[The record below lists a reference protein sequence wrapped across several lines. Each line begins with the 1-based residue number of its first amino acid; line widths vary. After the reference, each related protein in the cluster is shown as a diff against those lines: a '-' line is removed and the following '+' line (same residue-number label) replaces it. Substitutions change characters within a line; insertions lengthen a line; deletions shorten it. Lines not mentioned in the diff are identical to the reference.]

1 MKIEVSSQ
9 TSRLISLESNA
20 VLYRAGDST
29 DEIYIVKDGLIE
41 MRVNLTI
48 PKKSAEFCPQ
58 CPNHSIPS
66 VLIAVL
72 SQSSVV
78 NDIPELLQRN
88 GLEIITNTWV
98 AHAEECTAIAKE
110 PTTLLAIGKASLLSE
125 VRSQERLERL
135 TWFVKSCTTF
145 RWQRLAAIQKA
156 RKGMIYGDLVLHQ
169 KPEQQTH
176 AKDLCEVIMQF
187 RKKKV
192 DSLFLLILPE
202 YCQGRSQICLKLI
215 FFQFALRQP
224 CIQHS
229 HRKSNSSPKVQTV
242 PQTLLPS
249 EGAQMLCAGRLH
261 VKLPRQLDRRTHVSN
276 IQMHESS
283 TRQPLAEEISS
294 IQLLQ
299 RRPILTAR
307 DTTNPSL
314 HAEARTAVQDS
325 MVSARSRILNAILS
339 PRLEFVKRREIFFQA
354 GLKDG
359 MNISSSHHEFN
370 PRIIASCQER
380 SVGRAPSFKDP
391 SFKAHLS
398 PRRWCCHNLHLVQV
412 VCYIQYHDL
421 GVCRVSQEER
431 SAGGGQVVL
440 AGIPSLQFEASSTE
454 KGKNSDWVLS
464 GKQLRPRDVAE
475 GRF

>member
-1 MKIEVSSQ
+1 
-9 TSRLISLESNA
+9 
-20 VLYRAGDST
+20 
-29 DEIYIVKDGLIE
+29 
-41 MRVNLTI
+41 
-48 PKKSAEFCPQ
+48 
-58 CPNHSIPS
+58 
-66 VLIAVL
+66 
-72 SQSSVV
+72 
-78 NDIPELLQRN
+78 
-88 GLEIITNTWV
+88 
-98 AHAEECTAIAKE
+98 
-110 PTTLLAIGKASLLSE
+110 
-125 VRSQERLERL
+125 
-135 TWFVKSCTTF
+135 
-145 RWQRLAAIQKA
+145 
-156 RKGMIYGDLVLHQ
+156 
-169 KPEQQTH
+169 
-176 AKDLCEVIMQF
+176 
-187 RKKKV
+187 
-192 DSLFLLILPE
+192 
-202 YCQGRSQICLKLI
+202 
-215 FFQFALRQP
+215 
-224 CIQHS
+224 
-229 HRKSNSSPKVQTV
+229 
-242 PQTLLPS
+242 
-249 EGAQMLCAGRLH
+249 MLCAGRLH

-412 VCYIQYHDL
+412 VCYIQYHDV